1 MYNVGDKILYPM
13 YGAGTIQAI
22 EERKI
27 LKDKQSFYIVQISVG
42 NMVVMIPTAN
52 TEQAGIRN
60 VISRERALEV
70 IEKFKN
76 DIADANSNWNQRYRE
91 NMEKLKNGDVEQV
104 LDVVKSLM
112 LRDVQ
117 NGLSS
122 GERKM
127 LSNAKNILISE
138 LVLAEA
144 DTPEHIESLLEQAIN
159 AKAG

>member
-76 DIADANSNWNQRYRE
+76 DITDANNNWNQRYRE